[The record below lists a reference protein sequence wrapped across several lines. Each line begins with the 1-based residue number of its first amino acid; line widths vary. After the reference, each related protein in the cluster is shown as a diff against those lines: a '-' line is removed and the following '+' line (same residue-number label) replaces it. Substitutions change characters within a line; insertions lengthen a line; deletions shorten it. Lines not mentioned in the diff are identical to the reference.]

1 VSYLVA
7 SIALVLVIWVG
18 IGIYRTIKWRRS
30 ISNLGLGEVRLW
42 LERLI
47 QVREPQA
54 YLIFEE
60 MTAPQRFVQF
70 RREVGPAGAT
80 LTCHFPI
87 APWSTTYIPGLRQV
101 LDAKNIS
108 YSEISTRSDEPVT
121 GFLSIEN
128 LDASSGTHLVDL
140 IFHVVFECAS
150 VNVRLWGYGVR
161 GDVPSSDLR
170 HGVE

>member
-1 VSYLVA
+1 MSYLVA

-18 IGIYRTIKWRRS
+18 IGIYRTIKWRKS
-30 ISNLGLGEVRLW
+30 ISNLDLGGVRLW
-42 LERLI
+42 LDRLI
-47 QVREPQA
+47 EVREPQA
-54 YLIFEE
+54 YLIFEQ

-80 LTCHFPI
+80 LTCHFPV
-87 APWSTTYIPGLRQV
+87 APWSTAYIPRLRQA
-101 LDAKNIS
+101 LEAKNIS

-128 LDASSGTHLVDL
+128 LDASSGTYLVDV
-140 IFHVVFECAS
+140 IFHVVFECTS

-161 GDVPSSDLR
+161 GDVPSGAVRQRS
-170 HGVE
+170 E